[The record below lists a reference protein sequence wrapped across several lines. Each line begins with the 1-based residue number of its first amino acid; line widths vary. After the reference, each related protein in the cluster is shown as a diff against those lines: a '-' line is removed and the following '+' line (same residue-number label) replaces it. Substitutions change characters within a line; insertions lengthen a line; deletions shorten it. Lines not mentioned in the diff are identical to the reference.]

1 MATSVSHLTILKKLR
16 ADYGEDCIAANPLKA
31 LEVMDKR
38 YSFSSTRVALSALR
52 KEYPDCK
59 EFLEEVKK
67 RGPKWKELDESQ
79 EPTEAQK
86 KKFVSWDNI
95 VKFRDEYYNE
105 MTPVQRL
112 LMALYTYIPPVRLDF
127 TPMKIVKRKPLKLE
141 DGFNYYVR
149 AKKPY
154 FIFHCYKTHH
164 HYGDKKVLVPVKLQ
178 QEIDKAVPQENAY
191 LLQDEA
197 GAPWQ
202 ETRLSQSM
210 ARIFK
215 QFHSMN
221 TGVGMFRHSYAT
233 KFHAGQLPL
242 AAIKKTASSMMHGP
256 LQSMSY
262 RFLSLE

>member
-1 MATSVSHLTILKKLR
+1 MATSITHVTILKKLR
-16 ADYGEDCIAANPLKA
+16 ADAGEENLGSTPLKA
-31 LEVMDKR
+31 LAAMDAR

-52 KEYPDCK
+52 KEYPECK
-59 EFLEEVKK
+59 EFLEEIKK
-67 RGPKWKELDESQ
+67 RGPQWKELDESQ

-95 VKFRDEYYNE
+95 LKFRDEYYDE
-105 MTPVQRL
+105 MTPIQRL

-127 TPMKIVKRKPLKLE
+127 TPMKIVTRKPLKLE
-141 DGFNYYVR
+141 DGMNYYVR
-149 AKKPY
+149 TKKPY
-154 FIFHCYKTHH
+154 FIFHSYKTHA
-164 HYGDKKVLVPVKLQ
+164 HYGDKKVLVPAKLQ
-178 QEIDKAVPQENAY
+178 KEIDAAVPVDHAY
-191 LLQDEA
+191 LLQDDA

-202 ETRLSQSM
+202 ETRLSQTV